1 MKRSCDDLKEHHTG
15 IANYEMKPMDPLTE
29 KERESY
35 ENQQLCHICHEEF
48 CSDNNNDENKKMR
61 KVKDHCHYTGK

>member
-1 MKRSCDDLKEHHTG
+1 MKRLYDKILL

-35 ENQQLCHICHEEF
+35 DNQQLCHICHKE
-48 CSDNNNDENKKMR
+48 
-61 KVKDHCHYTGK
+61 

>member
-1 MKRSCDDLKEHHTG
+1 MKRSCDDLKEHLTR

-35 ENQQLCHICHEEF
+35 DNQQLCHICHKE
-48 CSDNNNDENKKMR
+48 
-61 KVKDHCHYTGK
+61 